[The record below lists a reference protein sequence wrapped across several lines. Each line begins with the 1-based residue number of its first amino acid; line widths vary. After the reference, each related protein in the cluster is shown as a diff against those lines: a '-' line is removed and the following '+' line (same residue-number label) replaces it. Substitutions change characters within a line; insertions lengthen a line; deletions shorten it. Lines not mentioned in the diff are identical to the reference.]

1 MRTTNFTDLRK
12 NLKEY
17 LDSVINDSDTV
28 IINRDGNSGVVIIS
42 LDEYNALKESEYIMS
57 SPETMQRIK
66 EGAKSIAE
74 GRGKR
79 IKGVKELNDFADS
92 L

>member
-1 MRTTNFTDLRK
+1 MITANFTDLRN
-12 NLKEY
+12 NLKSY

-28 IINRDGNSGVVIIS
+28 IINRAGGSGVVMMS
-42 LDEYNALKESEYIMS
+42 LDEYNSLKETEHIMAS
-57 SPETMQRIK
+57 AETMRRIK
-66 EGAKSIAE
+66 EGAQSIAE

-79 IKGVKELNDFADS
+79 IRNADELNCFANS